1 MDAQHFQFYIIL
13 SNYLWSILFYKN
25 KDHNVREIRF
35 RVCIKWVVVT
45 DVSIKEEQFSDNLIV
60 SNLHLKNFRFFN
72 FKMTADAKHVEKDNA
87 ASDEWIRPN
96 YIVWLP
102 VLSLRCAMARAMPLH
117 QKFARIS
124 PQIDQSVAP
133 PAFEVLFQYLR
144 EISQE
149 FPGACRRVPAMD
161 RGNTLRK
168 IKQKYQRVKEVLIHR
183 RGILYLFYRDPFF
196 QIVCPK
202 VPICISFSPLL
213 YPIWYFN
220 LFYFVSEIR
229 ITWNFIWFSYDPER
243 QLSEQTTNSLIIRF
257 STSEDL
263 FMRKFL
269 KKMSFLPASFLNRI
283 SLRHITSCSSN
294 ILKKKSFNVILKS
307 FGSFGLCFV
316 DF

>member
-1 MDAQHFQFYIIL
+1 
-13 SNYLWSILFYKN
+13 
-25 KDHNVREIRF
+25 
-35 RVCIKWVVVT
+35 
-45 DVSIKEEQFSDNLIV
+45 
-60 SNLHLKNFRFFN
+60 
-72 FKMTADAKHVEKDNA
+72 MTTDAKHTKKDNA

-96 YIVWLP
+96 YIVRLP
-102 VLSLRCAMARAMPLH
+102 VLSLRCATARAMPLH
-117 QKFARIS
+117 QKCARIS

-149 FPGACRRVPAMD
+149 FPDACRRVPGMD

-183 RGILYLFYRDPFF
+183 RSILYLFYRDPFF

-213 YPIWYFN
+213 YPTWYFN

-229 ITWNFIWFSYDPER
+229 ITWNFIWSSYDPER
-243 QLSEQTTNSLIIRF
+243 QLSEQTTNSLIIQF

-263 FMRKFL
+263 SMGEFF
-269 KKMSFLPASFLNRI
+269 KKMSFLPASFLNHI
-283 SLRHITSCSSN
+283 SLRHLRVVLQIFWKRNLSTWS
-294 ILKKKSFNVILKS
+294 
-307 FGSFGLCFV
+307 
-316 DF
+316 